1 MATQDVWSLYEQLV
15 ERDRASLNG
24 AQRSVAAICD
34 LRQEVS
40 SGGFDSYFRYAGGD
54 HAKDALT
61 ALPSV
66 LGDAWAQL
74 LREAMSVFG
83 TDYPYD
89 PASRGA
95 VLDAA
100 DRDDELDVLDRRLHA
115 LEAASNADAALAD
128 FVERHPEVGR
138 L

>member
-1 MATQDVWSLYEQLV
+1 MATQDVWSLYERLV
-15 ERDRASLNG
+15 DRDRGTLNG
-24 AQRSVAAICD
+24 AQRSLTAICD

-61 ALPSV
+61 ALPTV

-74 LREAMSVFG
+74 LRDAMSVFG
-83 TDYPYD
+83 GDYPRD
-89 PASRGA
+89 SATRSD

-100 DRDDELDVLDRRLHA
+100 DADEAFDVLDRRLHA
-115 LEAASNADAALAD
+115 LEAAGNADAALAD
-128 FVERHPEVGR
+128 FVERHPEAGR